1 MLYSTLFL
9 AQVTMRSVDWSPSV
23 GIVMSLCCLFA
34 VAIGRYAIQKR
45 GVGPGLPGQSPDLF
59 KGFGIAELL
68 ATFSFGHI
76 LGAGMILGLT
86 NAGIL

>member
-1 MLYSTLFL
+1 MLYSPFFL
-9 AQVTMRSVDWSPSV
+9 AFVSQRSTDWSPSV
-23 GIVMSLCCLFA
+23 GIVMSACCLFA
-34 VAIGRYAIQKR
+34 VVIGRYAIQKR
-45 GVGPGLPGQSPDLF
+45 GVGPGLPVQGPALF

-86 NAGIL
+86 NAGLL